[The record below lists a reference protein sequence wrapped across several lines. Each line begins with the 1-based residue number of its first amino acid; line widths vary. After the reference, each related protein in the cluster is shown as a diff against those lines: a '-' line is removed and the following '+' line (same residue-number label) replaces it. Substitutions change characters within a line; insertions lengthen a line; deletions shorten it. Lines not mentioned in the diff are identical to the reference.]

1 MQRVDMFT
9 EQIVRM
15 DHSRW
20 VRESSN
26 RNRMLT
32 LGAEGDH
39 DHRKYG
45 YRTSGPRKLVAG
57 RYRQIWK
64 SIEEAYVISCQK
76 NPAYL

>member
-32 LGAEGDH
+32 LEAEGNH
-39 DHRKYG
+39 QIYG
-45 YRTSGPRKLVAG
+45 YRTAGPRKLVAG
-57 RYRQIWK
+57 RRQIWK
-64 SIEEAYVISCQK
+64 SIEEAYVISCQN
-76 NPAYL
+76 NPVYL